1 MALPRSPRCV
11 SFPAMS
17 LNLFS
22 RLMPHEEAFT
32 PLFCEQARCI
42 VDAAVELRQMI
53 TEDIPAE
60 HHVASIRDIEMAAD
74 AVARKVFIAANRTFN
89 APIDR
94 EDILELAHLLDDC
107 VDLIED
113 TAKGIQRYGVRD
125 FPPEMHAMGDAVVEA
140 AEVLR
145 KVMPSL
151 DSIARDHKV
160 ISALCE
166 QVGQIEGRADASF
179 DAALTGL
186 RAQLR
191 AGAVDTIGYIDR
203 KELYEL
209 VENVVD
215 KCDDVANA
223 IQTITAKHA

>member
-1 MALPRSPRCV
+1 
-11 SFPAMS
+11 MS

-22 RLMPHEEAFT
+22 RLMPAEKAFT
-32 PLFCEQARCI
+32 PLFCEQAQRI
-42 VDAAVELRQMI
+42 LEAALELRQMI
-53 TEDIPAE
+53 EEDIPAE
-60 HHVASIRDIEMAAD
+60 QHVAKIRAIEMAAD
-74 AVARKVFIAANRTFN
+74 AVARDIFIGANRTFN

-94 EDILELAHLLDDC
+94 EDILVLAHVLDDA

-125 FPPEMHAMGDAVVEA
+125 FPAEMRAMANAVVEA
-140 AEVLR
+140 AGVLQ
-145 KVMPSL
+145 KVMPFL
-151 DSIARDHKV
+151 DSVARDHRT

-166 QVGQIEGRADASF
+166 QVGQIEGRADESF
-179 DAALTGL
+179 DLGLTRL

-191 AGAVDTIGYIDR
+191 AGEVDTIGYIDR

-209 VENVVD
+209 IENVVD

-223 IQTITAKHA
+223 VQSITAKHA

>member
-1 MALPRSPRCV
+1 
-11 SFPAMS
+11 MS

-22 RLMPHEEAFT
+22 RLMPAEKAFT
-32 PLFCEQARCI
+32 PLFCEQAQRSLE
-42 VDAAVELRQMI
+42 AALELRQMI
-53 TEDIPAE
+53 EEDIPAE
-60 HHVASIRDIEMAAD
+60 QHVAKIRAIEMAAD
-74 AVARKVFIAANRTFN
+74 AVARDIFIGANRTFN

-94 EDILELAHLLDDC
+94 EDILVLAHVLDDA

-125 FPPEMHAMGDAVVEA
+125 FPAEMRAMANAVVEA
-140 AEVLR
+140 AGVLQ
-145 KVMPSL
+145 KVMPFL
-151 DSIARDHKV
+151 DSVARDHRT

-166 QVGQIEGRADASF
+166 QVGQIEGRADESF
-179 DAALTGL
+179 DLGLTRL

-191 AGAVDTIGYIDR
+191 AGEVDTIGYIDR

-209 VENVVD
+209 IENVVD

-223 IQTITAKHA
+223 VQSITAKHA

>member
-1 MALPRSPRCV
+1 MP
-11 SFPAMS
+11 

-22 RLMPHEEAFT
+22 RLMPAQEAFT
-32 PLFCEQARCI
+32 PLFCEQAQRI
-42 VDAAVELRQMI
+42 VEAAEQLRQMI
-53 TEDIPAE
+53 GEDILPE
-60 HHVASIRDIEMAAD
+60 RHVAIIREIEMAAD
-74 AVARKVFIAANRTFN
+74 AVARKIFIGANRTFN

-94 EDILELAHLLDDC
+94 EDILALAHLLDDC

-113 TAKGIQRYGVRD
+113 TAKGIQRYGVRG
-125 FPPEMHAMGDAVVEA
+125 FPAEMRAMADAVVEA
-140 AEVLR
+140 ASVLQ
-145 KVMPSL
+145 KIMPSL
-151 DSIARDHKV
+151 DSIAKEHQV

-179 DAALTGL
+179 DVGLTRL

-191 AGAVDTIGYIDR
+191 AGEVDTIGYIDR

-209 VENVVD
+209 IENVVD

-223 IQTITAKHA
+223 IQSITAKHA